1 MLMVRDEETH
11 LSVQIEE
18 NVKYYQ
24 ALTELKNKHFIK
36 TWRT

>member
-1 MLMVRDEETH
+1 MEFCVLMVRDQEMH

-24 ALTELKNKHFIK
+24 ALTE
-36 TWRT
+36 